1 MRQLG
6 VIIELFLTIL
16 SGLLISD
23 IHINFPPMESY
34 SQKENKKDVENV
46 EEKLPFSLL
55 TQVYEKVG
63 NTKGENSKNIQKA
76 YLANMFKELI
86 RRSTD
91 DLVRGYWL
99 SIIKCGP
106 EYERNELF
114 IGKEILVKSVARSC
128 GMSEKQVRDQVNKVG
143 DLGEVAQNSK
153 ATQKTMDS
161 FFTKKRA
168 KVPLTI
174 EKVFATFI
182 KIGKTKGNN
191 SQSEK

>member
-1 MRQLG
+1 
-6 VIIELFLTIL
+6 
-16 SGLLISD
+16 
-23 IHINFPPMESY
+23 
-34 SQKENKKDVENV
+34 
-46 EEKLPFSLL
+46 
-55 TQVYEKVG
+55 
-63 NTKGENSKNIQKA
+63 
-76 YLANMFKELI
+76 
-86 RRSTD
+86 
-91 DLVRGYWL
+91 
-99 SIIKCGP
+99 
-106 EYERNELF
+106 
-114 IGKEILVKSVARSC
+114 
-128 GMSEKQVRDQVNKVG
+128 MSEKQVRDQVNKVG